1 MKTSATYISTKN
13 IYFNLRCIYFELG
26 NLLKAISFITSIFSM
41 GLYEGSRKTF
51 NH

>member
-26 NLLKAISFITSIFSM
+26 NLLKAISFITSIFLWDCM
-41 GLYEGSRKTF
+41 KALGNF
-51 NH
+51 